1 MTHILDHMRYKAMRV
16 KFLSLLIGVC
26 SGLILLAAS
35 SSVSAQTQKFPIA
48 ESNNEWY
55 VENADRIADGK
66 FSDVAGR
73 RALMLRNGTQVV
85 RNNVEF
91 TDGTIEFDLAPTDTG
106 NFVAL
111 VFRRESLSNH
121 ENVYFRIHR
130 SGTYNALQYAPR
142 INGSSTWQLY
152 PEFNS
157 TINLPRNQWTR
168 VRVEV
173 IGLKLEIF
181 INGDAKPA
189 LSVLRLR
196 RTIRGG
202 TVGFWARVNDKPT
215 EWATGIAN
223 VSIRRRT
230 TTEPVPIPV
239 EKQNASALTDWEASD
254 AGPADAAIK
263 ILPATITNWK
273 AAMTEENGLVNL
285 NRLFTTTRG
294 RRTAFARTI
303 VQSAQARSAKLAIGY
318 SDEVRV
324 YVNGEFAYHGINGF
338 ESRHPEYM
346 GFVKPEFESVQIKL
360 RPGKNEIVF
369 AVTDDQRFGW
379 GFIAN
384 LIGEP

>member
-1 MTHILDHMRYKAMRV
+1 M
-16 KFLSLLIGVC
+16 
-26 SGLILLAAS
+26 SG
-35 SSVSAQTQKFPIA
+35 QTQKFPLA
-48 ESNNEWY
+48 DSNDEWY

-66 FSDVAGR
+66 FAEIAGR

-111 VFRRESLSNH
+111 IFRRESLSNH
-121 ENVYFRIHR
+121 ENIYFRIHR
-130 SGTYNALQYAPR
+130 SGLYNALQYAPR

-157 TINLPRNQWTR
+157 TINLPRDQWTR

-173 IGLKLEIF
+173 TGSKLEIF
-181 INGDAKPA
+181 INGEAKPA
-189 LSVLRLR
+189 LSVPRLR
-196 RTIRGG
+196 RVMQGG

-215 EWATGIAN
+215 EWAAGIAN
-223 VSIRRRT
+223 VSIRPRT
-230 TTEPVPIPV
+230 AAPSSLKAV
-239 EKQNASALTDWEASD
+239 ETINPAAISGWEAAD
-254 AGPADAAIK
+254 AGPADAALK
-263 ILPATITNWK
+263 IQPSTVSGWKPAI
-273 AAMTEENGLVNL
+273 ADENGLVNL

-294 RRTAFARTI
+294 RRTAFARTTVI
-303 VQSAQARSAKLAIGY
+303 SDKARYARLAIGY
-318 SDEVRV
+318 SDDVRV
-324 YVNGEFAYHGINGF
+324 YVNGEFVYQGINGF

-360 RPGKNEIVF
+360 RRGKNEIVL

-379 GFIAN
+379 GFIAD
-384 LIGEP
+384 LINEP